1 MKYNLTV
8 LLLCSFFLSF
18 ISSKP
23 LESKIIRKLEGTDT
37 DIDYGDSYDGNTTG
51 TVQNKSSSLQI
62 ISFANYAK
70 EKEQI
75 KFDVFFYF
83 LGRKIAK
90 FILFNISAIYSRN
103 LRNLQDDSIQ
113 TNCTIKNQN
122 LIDKVGNGE
131 IIDYDCKA
139 TVDENANLEKVY
151 LDKENPLT
159 VVSNNGT
166 EESIDF
172 TEVSFNGDANEES
185 YNIQESKN
193 LSKTGSLD
201 NSEVETPVQINYFR
215 IYGAPNPNDLL
226 TKGEAFNMT
235 FLNNSDG
242 VGIST
247 IYKCNVIQVASKWGI
262 ECDTKNNAINTTI
275 KDLHL
280 STGSNS
286 NKLLVIQMKN
296 WENNNTVIITPT
308 SSNTVKEN
316 STADEPAKVI
326 NANTPVSTETKK
338 IDNKNSSFQIN
349 RFANYNRSNINKLI
363 KFDTFFYYLSSQIV
377 KDIIFRLRV
386 TYLKSLRNLQQ
397 ETNAESIPATCT
409 LDNLNLADQTGTEI
423 VVKYICQAETLTDS
437 NLQSVEI
444 NTDIPIIVKDKNG
457 NSKTIYFN
465 DVNFNGNSTN
475 ESKNLALLNNI
486 PIKNSGTL
494 NNGEIEFPVQKNYF
508 RIIGTLSKS
517 NLLSQKETI
526 TLSIIDRSTGVKTPT
541 QYDCTATQITPKCI
555 LQCNTENQPL
565 KSTKHDI
572 HLSSGVSDSNNNLLV
587 IQMKDWGNDKDIIE
601 TPSSAVSTS
610 NKVRRKS
617 GGLSKGAIAGIVIA
631 CVAVVA
637 AVIVLAFMI
646 RKRNPPM
653 HNYNNSSNNV
663 VQADS
668 SLKIE
673 N

>member
-90 FILFNISAIYSRN
+90 FILFQLGAIYSSN
-103 LRNLQDDSIQ
+103 LRNLQDNSIQ

-159 VVSNNGT
+159 VVSNNGA

-262 ECDTKNNAINTTI
+262 ECDTKNNKINTTI

-397 ETNAESIPATCT
+397 ETNAESIPANCT
-409 LDNLNLADQTGTEI
+409 LDNANLADQTGTEI